1 MPNHCSI
8 EGCTTG
14 YHATQNRPSEEKLA
28 SFHYPFSKPE
38 LLQKWIKFTNRKE
51 WTPTASSV
59 ICEKHFHEDA
69 LSRGK
74 QRVVLKWKWNP
85 VPTIC
90 RTPCE
95 KRPLTQPNIDSW
107 RKPPKIRNI
116 EADQFLDFQRE
127 DQILNLDD
135 LKEKHCPPGFQI
147 SISEDTVTFYKTTFD
162 INKFPVISQAI
173 QINKELKVKLS
184 SNGIPAPLPRWF
196 RVGHNAKLTKF
207 SMLENF
213 PAYLTSL
220 AESHPPTILDEL
232 RKRQLYNDPHGQPPY
247 SSEVLRYALLLRYTS
262 LQCYKRLKEQ
272 FPLPS
277 LALLAKLHQ
286 GGPSCLAVAEKLL
299 KAGEISQEVI
309 LMADEMY
316 LQESSQYFSGQF
328 YGENED
334 GVLYKGV
341 VVFMLVGLKKSVP
354 IVVRSVPEVSVTGES
369 IAYFQMQ
376 FLLILDYE

>member
-147 SISEDTVTFYKTTFD
+147 SISEDTVTRQLST
-162 INKFPVISQAI
+162 
-173 QINKELKVKLS
+173 KL
-184 SNGIPAPLPRWF
+184 
-196 RVGHNAKLTKF
+196 V
-207 SMLENF
+207 
-213 PAYLTSL
+213 LTSI
-220 AESHPPTILDEL
+220 SFPSFHKQSRSTKSSKSSYHPM
-232 RKRQLYNDPHGQPPY
+232 
-247 SSEVLRYALLLRYTS
+247 VFLLLS
-262 LQCYKRLKEQ
+262 
-272 FPLPS
+272 P
-277 LALLAKLHQ
+277 
-286 GGPSCLAVAEKLL
+286 
-299 KAGEISQEVI
+299 
-309 LMADEMY
+309 
-316 LQESSQYFSGQF
+316 
-328 YGENED
+328 D
-334 GVLYKGV
+334 G
-341 VVFMLVGLKKSVP
+341 S
-354 IVVRSVPEVSVTGES
+354 E
-369 IAYFQMQ
+369 
-376 FLLILDYE
+376 